1 VSLLDLVSE
10 FVALSGESEWGGD
23 SLPRVKELMV
33 ELRRRGFTS
42 LEVSELSGGRWAD
55 SVVRGYTRG
64 WGGVVDVSEKMRIMS
79 ALRRLVSS
87 NYTIESVEWFTKVNE
102 SIGLKQSTLEEVAE
116 LNKNMGDLGLVPGE
130 VGEMLAVSRSV
141 REEPGG
147 VKGVRD
153 RVVLDKELRDKGVT
167 HEVMLS
173 LKEKCE
179 RYGGV
184 SGLLEGMDHYVTI
197 QDLKS
202 ESTGIAATLIAKKKE
217 LVEVET
223 WLERHRGTVDA
234 LTEIYDLKWTSMSL
248 MAFPQWLRASD
259 TPESI
264 REALKG
270 TRSIQDL
277 QARIKDLSKRN
288 TALALE
294 NAHYLRQSL
303 RAYDNLAQLS
313 QDIDLGQEFDKRRE
327 EVKRRLNLKFSGE
340 DTLVFAELL
349 YDYVAVDAKRIDV
362 HKVLLKAVSNYIS
375 AVEADQEITGLQK
388 AAKLLGP
395 AKAELEYVVAFMER
409 ERKVAEFI
417 EKRSKQ

>member
-1 VSLLDLVSE
+1 LIHVSLLDLVSE

-23 SLPRVKELMV
+23 SLPKVKELMV

-153 RVVLDKELRDKGVT
+153 RVALDKELRDKGVT

-179 RYGGV
+179 R
-184 SGLLEGMDHYVTI
+184 
-197 QDLKS
+197 
-202 ESTGIAATLIAKKKE
+202 
-217 LVEVET
+217 
-223 WLERHRGTVDA
+223 
-234 LTEIYDLKWTSMSL
+234 
-248 MAFPQWLRASD
+248 
-259 TPESI
+259 
-264 REALKG
+264 
-270 TRSIQDL
+270 
-277 QARIKDLSKRN
+277 
-288 TALALE
+288 
-294 NAHYLRQSL
+294 
-303 RAYDNLAQLS
+303 
-313 QDIDLGQEFDKRRE
+313 
-327 EVKRRLNLKFSGE
+327 
-340 DTLVFAELL
+340 
-349 YDYVAVDAKRIDV
+349 
-362 HKVLLKAVSNYIS
+362 
-375 AVEADQEITGLQK
+375 
-388 AAKLLGP
+388 
-395 AKAELEYVVAFMER
+395 
-409 ERKVAEFI
+409 
-417 EKRSKQ
+417 